1 MLDSTSAFSSEQ
13 ASSQASPCS
22 TSVSVYFIRHA
33 HSAINSPGAPV
44 NVFDPPLSAKG
55 RDQARNIAKA
65 ADWLDPGLVLCSP
78 LQRAMETAAIAFEN
92 YMDPCTADFVPI
104 IACDSLREVFGGTD
118 RVAEHRRS
126 RSALQQLFP
135 MIDCTELSEEDELLL
150 AFARC
155 NGREH
160 SADLT
165 SRARDFF
172 KHSLHLNLWEGD
184 DAMVHSVCAPH
195 PTRVAV
201 VAHYH
206 IIVALVQALTS
217 SLFACEWDGEPPTAD
232 HHSSA
237 VALTSL
243 AEVLSHADLP
253 NAGFLKCI
261 IHPEKRTATFSST
274 Y

>member
-1 MLDSTSAFSSEQ
+1 MAGDSSQGRKSLSPNLLDSTSAFSSEQ

-165 SRARDFF
+165 SRGTGLFQAQPPSEPLGRGRCDGALRVRATPHKSCCCCALPHHCCSGSGSDF
-172 KHSLHLNLWEGD
+172 
-184 DAMVHSVCAPH
+184 
-195 PTRVAV
+195 
-201 VAHYH
+201 
-206 IIVALVQALTS
+206 VAL
-217 SLFACEWDGEPPTAD
+217 CM
-232 HHSSA
+232 
-237 VALTSL
+237 
-243 AEVLSHADLP
+243 
-253 NAGFLKCI
+253 
-261 IHPEKRTATFSST
+261 
-274 Y
+274 